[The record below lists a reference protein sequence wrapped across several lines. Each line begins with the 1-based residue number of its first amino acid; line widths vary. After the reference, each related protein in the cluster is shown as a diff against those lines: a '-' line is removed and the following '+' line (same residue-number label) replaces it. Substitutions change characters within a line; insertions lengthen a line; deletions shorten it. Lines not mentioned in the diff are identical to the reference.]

1 VYGPA
6 ATELIT
12 GYLSPCYV
20 FRSASHNTV
29 GWAATTCD
37 TSTAPSEHPDR
48 RRVHLITITSRRQ
61 EAAALLTF
69 HDETENEITFAA
81 GGTGQLADALH
92 NAMRFISLWAKPSP
106 PTNPCLGI
114 GKLIT

>member
-1 VYGPA
+1 MGKPA
-6 ATELIT
+6 T
-12 GYLSPCYV
+12 GLLSGLLSPCYV
-20 FRSASHNTV
+20 FRRASQNTV
-29 GWAATTCD
+29 GWVATTCD
-37 TSTAPSEHPDR
+37 TSTAPSEHSDR
-48 RRVHLITITSRRQ
+48 RRVHLITITSRRH
-61 EAAALLTF
+61 ETAAILSF

-114 GKLIT
+114 GKLFP